1 LKAPAQSLDRRVLG
15 LWWAASAAL
24 VALIAIGCGVAWFL
38 DFLPAPLAVL
48 IVLVAAGLGGLV
60 PPVRYRLWAYEIRP
74 HDLYTSRGGLFVT
87 RTLIPFDRI
96 QFVETRQGPL
106 DRAFSLHQLVV
117 YTAAGQA
124 GRIPGLGDEEAGSLR
139 EELSRVAG
147 TVSV

>member
-1 LKAPAQSLDRRVLG
+1 MLG

-38 DFLPAPLAVL
+38 DLLPSPFAIL
-48 IVLVAAGLGGLV
+48 IVLVAAALGGLV
-60 PPVRYRLWAYEIRP
+60 PPVRYRLWAYEIRA
-74 HDLYTSRGGLFVT
+74 HDLYTARGGLFVI

>member
-1 LKAPAQSLDRRVLG
+1 MRAPAHSLDRRVLG
-15 LWWAASAAL
+15 LWWAAAAGL
-24 VALIAIGCGVAWFL
+24 VVLIAIGCGVAWFL
-38 DFLPAPLAVL
+38 DFLPSLPAVL
-48 IVLVAAGLGGLV
+48 IVLFAAGLGGFV
-60 PPVRYRLWAYEIRP
+60 PPVRYRLWAYEIRAR
-74 HDLYTSRGGLFVT
+74 DLYTSRGGLFVT

-124 GRIPGLGDEEAGSLR
+124 GRIPGLGDEEADSLR

>member
-1 LKAPAQSLDRRVLG
+1 MKAPAHSLDRRVLG

-24 VALIAIGCGVAWFL
+24 VALVAIGCGIAWL
-38 DFLPAPLAVL
+38 VDLLPLPLAVA
-48 IVLVAAGLGGLV
+48 IVLVAAALGGFV
-60 PPVRYRLWAYEIRP
+60 PPVRYRLWAYEIRTR
-74 HDLYTSRGGLFVT
+74 DLYTSRGGLFVT

-124 GRIPGLGDEEAGSLR
+124 GRIPGLGDEEANSLR

-147 TVSV
+147 TDSV

>member
-1 LKAPAQSLDRRVLG
+1 VKAPAHSLDRRVLG

-38 DFLPAPLAVL
+38 DLLPSPFAIL
-48 IVLVAAGLGGLV
+48 IVLVAAALGGLV
-60 PPVRYRLWAYEIRP
+60 PPVRYRLWAYEIRA
-74 HDLYTSRGGLFVT
+74 HDLYTARGGLFVI

-124 GRIPGLGDEEAGSLR
+124 GRIPGLGDEDAGSLR